1 MLFLSGVSMD
11 NQGFTNIMT
20 FINSNNSGSL
30 DLNDFVNMMST
41 AFVHYFNLNDQIR
54 VTTQK
59 DINAKIIIF
68 IYINLINF
76 YKEISLIIIFESY
89 KYLMQIKFII
99 INSVLWTFNHSMKSN
114 EIFLIDVDRSGEINA

>member
-1 MLFLSGVSMD
+1 MD